1 MVWLGFFLLVFTES
15 FSPPRHKVIMPAPL
29 TRPRQP
35 VHIQNI
41 SVSMQ
46 VVVQRLVAEKSHR
59 EMRVAEMSSYN
70 LWLFSLRTRLG
81 RCYCVAAKSNKL
93 SVYNDSSD
101 SIVSRWK
108 HVENIPRPLLVSRL
122 SLTKNWNC
130 NSRHSHRCFF
140 PPPEDKIQVHLD
152 LIYIERL
159 CWKHFMDVEW
169 DLPLE
174 QSKVGGPSDRACQ
187 VFTVTAWR

>member
-1 MVWLGFFLLVFTES
+1 
-15 FSPPRHKVIMPAPL
+15 MPAPL
-29 TRPRQP
+29 TTSPPCNSPTSACAHSKHQCIHEGGGAGTGSGEIPQGNAGGRDVFLQ
-35 VHIQNI
+35 
-41 SVSMQ
+41 SVI
-46 VVVQRLVAEKSHR
+46 
-59 EMRVAEMSSYN
+59 
-70 LWLFSLRTRLG
+70 FFLRTRLG

-101 SIVSRWK
+101 SIVSRCK
-108 HVENIPRPLLVSRL
+108 HVENISRPLLVSRL

-130 NSRHSHRCFF
+130 NSRHSHRCYFS
-140 PPPEDKIQVHLD
+140 PPEDKIQVHLD
-152 LIYIERL
+152 LRYIERL

-187 VFTVTAWR
+187 VFTVTAWW